1 MDAAIALVTGLASG
15 VLGGMLGIG
24 GGLVSIPAMVLLL
37 GTSQH
42 TAQGVGLS
50 VIVFTASVGASV
62 HYRQKNVKLGTVLWI
77 APAATAFS
85 ILGVWASGMVTSQ
98 WLARAF
104 AIFLLLVGI
113 RMLLLGDRGGQDVS
127 TS

>member
-1 MDAAIALVTGLASG
+1 MDLSVALVAGLIAG

-42 TAQGVGLS
+42 IAQGVALS
-50 VIVFTASVGASV
+50 VMVLTALVGAIV
-62 HYRQKNVKLGTVLWI
+62 HHRQGNISLRAALLV
-77 APAATAFS
+77 APSAAAFS
-85 ILGVWASGMVTSQ
+85 ILGAWASGLVTSL

-104 AIFLLLVGI
+104 AIFLLLVGVS
-113 RMLLLGDRGGQDVS
+113 MLLLSRGGRRVE
-127 TS
+127 TN

>member
-42 TAQGVGLS
+42 MAQGVGLS
-50 VIVFTASVGASV
+50 VIVLTAAVGASV
-62 HYRQKNVKLGTVLWI
+62 HYRQGMVRTATVLWI
-77 APAATAFS
+77 APSAAAFS
-85 ILGVWASGMVTSQ
+85 ALGVWASGLVTSQ

-104 AIFLLLVGI
+104 AIFLLLIGI
-113 RMLLLGDRGGQDVS
+113 RMLLAGRGGRDVGAH
-127 TS
+127 